1 LKIKKGYIYLA
12 IIFVAIYLYF
22 NYKDREKKIHYS
34 KIIDSILTDIRREDY
49 FALHSKL
56 SSDLKSKISIDD
68 IKNYCTKLK
77 ISKDNKF
84 EIKDYK
90 ESNNTIKIS
99 GIFVNSAK
107 KSELHTTIKEQNGTI
122 TIISQKIGKIS
133 LVPKK
138 ESFPIL
144 STKTASKAAN

>member
-1 LKIKKGYIYLA
+1 MKIKKGYIYISV
-12 IIFVAIYLYF
+12 IIIAIYLF
-22 NYKDREKKIHYS
+22 VNYKDSQKKSHYS
-34 KIIDSILTDIRREDY
+34 KIIGSILTDIRREDY

-56 SSDLKSKISIDD
+56 SNNLKSKISIDN

-90 ESNNTIKIS
+90 ESNNTVKIS
-99 GIFVNSAK
+99 GIFTNSAK
-107 KSELHTTIKEQNGTI
+107 KSELHIAIKEQNGTI
-122 TIISQKIGKIS
+122 TIISQKIGKFS

-144 STKTASKAAN
+144 STKTASKVAN